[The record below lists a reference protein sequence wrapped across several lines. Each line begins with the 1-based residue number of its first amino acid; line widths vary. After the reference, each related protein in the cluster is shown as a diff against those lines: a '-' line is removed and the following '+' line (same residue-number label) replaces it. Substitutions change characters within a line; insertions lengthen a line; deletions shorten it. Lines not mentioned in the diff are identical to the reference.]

1 MGFLKKINQKADFSN
16 GIETLNAGTR
26 TGIENTIKLVSN
38 FVNSIPIQTT
48 TLVSLIAILAVFGP
62 FISVSGGF
70 WDAVNHLVNEPDYF
84 WSIQHMVV
92 YFGVSLVASA
102 GFLGMLILIK
112 KSVRGTLKTGIL
124 LIVVGASI
132 QLVAGFA
139 DSISHDVYGIDGL
152 ISWSH
157 QPLELGLVLAALG
170 GFLVLKNREHTRLK
184 ILIPFSIIA
193 FLFFTTWLVFNF
205 ALIFGHTMQCIY
217 IHVIFSSGCS
227 IL

>member
-1 MGFLKKINQKADFSN
+1 MKLINRITNS
-16 GIETLNAGTR
+16 TLA
-26 TGIENTIKLVSN
+26 K
-38 FVNSIPIQTT
+38 PT
-48 TLVSLIAILAVFGP
+48 TLVSLVSILAVFGP

-70 WDAVNHLVNEPDYF
+70 WDAVNHLVNEPEYF

-92 YFGVSLVASA
+92 YFGVSLVAFA
-102 GFLGMLILIK
+102 GLLSMILLIK
-112 KSVRGTLKTGIL
+112 KSVHGILKTGIL
-124 LIVVGASI
+124 LVVFGAVI
-132 QLVAGFA
+132 QLIAGFV
-139 DSISHDVYGIDGL
+139 DSVSHDVYGIDGL

-170 GFLVLKNREHTRLK
+170 GFLVLKNREHTKLK
-184 ILIPFSIIA
+184 ILIPFSIIS

-205 ALIFGHTMQCIY
+205 ALIFGHTIQCIY

>member
-1 MGFLKKINQKADFSN
+1 M
-16 GIETLNAGTR
+16 
-26 TGIENTIKLVSN
+26 KLVSN
-38 FVNSIPIQTT
+38 LVNFIPVQTT
-48 TLVSLIAILAVFGP
+48 TLVSIVAILAVFGP

-70 WDAVNHLVNEPDYF
+70 WDAVNHLLDEPDYF

-102 GFLGMLILIK
+102 GFLGILTLIK
-112 KSVRGTLKTGIL
+112 KSVHGTLKTGIL
-124 LIVVGASI
+124 LVVVGAAI

-139 DSISHDVYGIDGL
+139 DSLSHDVYGIDGL

-193 FLFFTTWLVFNF
+193 FLFFTTWFVFNF

>member
-1 MGFLKKINQKADFSN
+1 MKH
-16 GIETLNAGTR
+16 
-26 TGIENTIKLVSN
+26 VSN
-38 FVNSIPIQTT
+38 FVNSVSVQTT

-70 WDAVNHLVNEPDYF
+70 WDTINHLLNEPDYF

-102 GFLGMLILIK
+102 GFLGMFILIK
-112 KSVRGTLKTGIL
+112 KSVHGTLKTGIL
-124 LIVVGASI
+124 LVIVGAAI

-139 DSISHDVYGIDGL
+139 DSLSHDVYGIDGL

>member
-1 MGFLKKINQKADFSN
+1 MKLIQRITNS
-16 GIETLNAGTR
+16 TLA
-26 TGIENTIKLVSN
+26 K
-38 FVNSIPIQTT
+38 PT
-48 TLVSLIAILAVFGP
+48 TLVSLVSILAVFGP

-70 WDAVNHLVNEPDYF
+70 WDAVNHLVNEPEYF

-92 YFGVSLVASA
+92 YFGVFLVASA
-102 GFLGMLILIK
+102 GLLSMILLIK
-112 KSVRGTLKTGIL
+112 KSVHGILKTGIL
-124 LIVVGASI
+124 LVVFGAAI
-132 QLVAGFA
+132 QLIAGFV
-139 DSISHDVYGIDGL
+139 DSVSHDLYGIDGL

-170 GFLVLKNREHTRLK
+170 GFLVLKNKEHTKLK
-184 ILIPFSIIA
+184 ILIPFSIIS

-205 ALIFGHTMQCIY
+205 ALIFGHTIQCIY

>member
-1 MGFLKKINQKADFSN
+1 M
-16 GIETLNAGTR
+16 
-26 TGIENTIKLVSN
+26 KLVSN
-38 FVNSIPIQTT
+38 LVNSIPIQNT
-48 TLVSLIAILAVFGP
+48 TLVSIVSILAVFGP

-70 WDAVNHLVNEPDYF
+70 WDAVNHLVNEPEYF

-92 YFGVSLVASA
+92 YFGVFLVASA
-102 GFLGMLILIK
+102 SLFSMILLIK
-112 KSVRGTLKTGIL
+112 KSVHGILKTGIL
-124 LIVVGASI
+124 LVVFGAAI
-132 QLVAGFA
+132 QLIAGFV
-139 DSISHDVYGIDGL
+139 DSVSHDLYGIDGL

-170 GFLVLKNREHTRLK
+170 GFLVLKNKEHTKLK
-184 ILIPFSIIA
+184 ILIPFSIIS

-205 ALIFGHTMQCIY
+205 ALIFGHTIQCIY

>member
-1 MGFLKKINQKADFSN
+1 M
-16 GIETLNAGTR
+16 
-26 TGIENTIKLVSN
+26 KLVSN

-70 WDAVNHLVNEPDYF
+70 WDAVNHLLNDPDYF

-102 GFLGMLILIK
+102 GFLGMFILIK
-112 KSVRGTLKTGIL
+112 KSVHGTLKTGIL
-124 LIVVGASI
+124 LVVAGAAI

-184 ILIPFSIIA
+184 ILIPFSIIS

>member
-1 MGFLKKINQKADFSN
+1 MKH
-16 GIETLNAGTR
+16 
-26 TGIENTIKLVSN
+26 VSN
-38 FVNSIPIQTT
+38 FVNSVSVQTT

-70 WDAVNHLVNEPDYF
+70 WDAVNHLVNEPEFF

-92 YFGVSLVASA
+92 YVGVFLVAAA
-102 GFLGMLILIK
+102 GLLSIILLIK
-112 KSVRGTLKTGIL
+112 KSVHGILKTGIL
-124 LIVVGASI
+124 LVVFGAVI
-132 QLVAGFA
+132 QLIAGFV
-139 DSISHDVYGIDGL
+139 DSVFHDMYGIDGL

-170 GFLVLKNREHTRLK
+170 GFLVLKNKEHTKLK
-184 ILIPFSIIA
+184 ILIPFSIIS

-205 ALIFGHTMQCIY
+205 ALIFGHTIQCIY